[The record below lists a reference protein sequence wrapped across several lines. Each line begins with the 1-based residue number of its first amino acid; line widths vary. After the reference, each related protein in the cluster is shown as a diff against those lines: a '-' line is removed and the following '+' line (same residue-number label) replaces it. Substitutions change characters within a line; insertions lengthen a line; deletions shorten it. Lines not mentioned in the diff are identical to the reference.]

1 MFVCCL
7 YAPKFSWR
15 GPRKECY
22 FKEVEWSEPYFLLGF
37 HEFESCFLLWCLM
50 INVFL
55 LSIKVFLSHES
66 RSIAILDHF
75 QSWKSLQRTGWRME
89 GNKSSF
95 IHSLLPL
102 RSAAS
107 KQADISPLALLLPSS
122 FPFVFNFAFFK
133 KKIIVPFY
141 VPYIEC
147 NVWWIL
153 PFNECSQRRS

>member
-1 MFVCCL
+1 
-7 YAPKFSWR
+7 
-15 GPRKECY
+15 
-22 FKEVEWSEPYFLLGF
+22 
-37 HEFESCFLLWCLM
+37 M

-122 FPFVFNFAFFK
+122 FSFVFNFAFFK
-133 KKIIVPFY
+133 QKLQFHFMFRILNVMFGGYCHLMNVLSAGPSSLILIHFRGSMPLWLGQKNAFNIEIV
-141 VPYIEC
+141 
-147 NVWWIL
+147 
-153 PFNECSQRRS
+153 